1 MNWIEHLE
9 AAANSFHSEAKDHL
23 GRGSEALAKAATK
36 DAKAIEK
43 LIEDIE
49 NGVTQ
54 NEVV

>member
-9 AAANSFHSEAKDHL
+9 AAIADFRREAEKHRRHNHED
-23 GRGSEALAKAATK
+23 LAIAAEK
-36 DAKAIEK
+36 DAKAIEQ
-43 LIEDIE
+43 LIQDIE